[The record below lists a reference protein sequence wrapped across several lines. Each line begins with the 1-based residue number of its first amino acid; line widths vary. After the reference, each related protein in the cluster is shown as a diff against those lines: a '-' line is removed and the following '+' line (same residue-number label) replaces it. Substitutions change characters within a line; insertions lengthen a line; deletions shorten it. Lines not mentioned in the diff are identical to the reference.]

1 MKNKFKKNFL
11 IMPVSLIAFLTSCNY
26 QIQQIQSDE
35 PQISE
40 EEKMVKENRIAFKK
54 FQQELKKKQNEENS
68 AIYLKENTK
77 ENDFIE
83 KSKCW
88 NKQSSCFYLVKNEN
102 TFKEKMNQ
110 FKKSSNFWID
120 ELNKIAK
127 LKSNFWDDY
136 NVLIYFSLTNW
147 FIERQNQQ
155 SVFALKM
162 ENDDKIFLL
171 ETDSSVFKADLIAP
185 DVYLGDPMMQ
195 LFLIPKSKSKDQFE
209 VKRIEKD
216 EAFKLLENDQNIVW
230 LKEKRYEK

>member
-1 MKNKFKKNFL
+1 MKNKFKKIFL

-40 EEKMVKENRIAFKK
+40 KEKMVKENRIAFEK

-83 KSKCW
+83 KSECW
-88 NKQSSCFYLVKNEN
+88 KNGRYCFYLVKNEN

-136 NVLIYFSLTNW
+136 NVLIYFTSTNW

-162 ENDDKIFLL
+162 ENDKIFLL
-171 ETDSSVFKADLIAP
+171 ETDSSVFKADLIVPAV
-185 DVYLGDPMMQ
+185 DFGDPIMQ

-230 LKEKRYEK
+230 LEEKRYQ